1 MKALVVAESAAA
13 RSVLRDAL
21 RKAAFQVL
29 EAEGPDDAMELL
41 ADLGPFELGLIDGEA
56 GGGLALA
63 RRVRAEPDFA
73 SVRLMMV
80 IPELQVERMLEAL
93 KAGVDGYLIKPF
105 SLPTLLAKL
114 ADLGLRR
121 QGKKGKRTR

>member
-1 MKALVVAESAAA
+1 MVAASAAA
-13 RSVLRDAL
+13 RSILRDAL
-21 RKAAFQVL
+21 REAAFQVM
-29 EAEGPDDAMELL
+29 EAEGPDDAMERL
-41 ADLGPFELGLIDGEA
+41 ADLGPFELGLIDWGT

-105 SLPTLLAKL
+105 SLPTLFAKL
-114 ADLGLRR
+114 ADLGFPR
-121 QGKKGKRTR
+121 KRKRAR